1 MRIRSIFIGSLGVAA
16 IIPSMALAI
25 DGITYTSGYT
35 YYCANYCSQCSQLA
49 GFSCTG
55 ESCYLPKGVNSGEPH
70 WRPAH
75 KELSAPARQKIAL

>member
-25 DGITYTSGYT
+25 DGVTCTSSYS
-35 YYCANYCSQCSQLA
+35 YYCANYCSQCSPLG

-55 ESCYLPKGVNSGEPH
+55 ESCYLPKGVKSGDLH
-70 WRPAH
+70 WRPRV
-75 KELSAPARQKIAL
+75 KN